1 MRKFLILLLL
11 IFNFKGTSAFSKN
24 DLYEKIDLFGE
35 VLENIQKDYVDD
47 VNQSEIM
54 DSAIN
59 GVLQSLDPYSAYMSP
74 ELFKEMQTDTRGEF
88 GGLGI
93 GYQCKT
99 NIEGIQICND
109 GVGGA
114 TYLDGAFK
122 YTKNFDHL
130 SEWDLE
136 DLIDEYE
143 KA

>member
-1 MRKFLILLLL
+1 MKV
-11 IFNFKGTSAFSKN
+11 TSVRYFETNK
-24 DLYEKIDLFGE
+24 
-35 VLENIQKDYVDD
+35 
-47 VNQSEIM
+47 
-54 DSAIN
+54 
-59 GVLQSLDPYSAYMSP
+59 
-74 ELFKEMQTDTRGEF
+74 
-88 GGLGI
+88 GI

-136 DLIDEYE
+136 DLIDQYE